1 VCLRDVWFSEIVV
14 LIKNTN
20 YMLIVVISRLFEEV
34 IQLTVKTNR

>member
-1 VCLRDVWFSEIVV
+1 MCLRDVWFSEIVV